1 MTVDNL
7 SSPVNPEEV
16 GAEIHALITGLFPIC
31 RSITGDGF
39 RQTLAVLQGQIPLT
53 IHEVPS
59 GTQVFDWIIPKEW
72 NIRDAYVKNAQ
83 GEKVIDF
90 QQSNLHVLNYSLP
103 VNKTLPLA
111 ELKAH
116 LFTLPDQPDLIP
128 YKTAYYQE
136 NWGFCLSH
144 NTLMALEE
152 GNYEVYID
160 ATLAAG
166 SLTYG
171 ELYLPG
177 AVPDEVLISCHC
189 CHPSL
194 ANDNLSGIGLATLLA
209 KMLQTIPHRLSYRF
223 VFIPGTIGAITWLAR
238 NESQVNNIMHGLVV
252 TGVGDAGK
260 ITYKKSRRGNAAI
273 DKAVAHILKHSGQAY
288 DIIDFYPYGY
298 DERQYCSPAFNLPVG
313 CLMRTPYGQYP
324 EYHTSADNLDFVK
337 PESLGDSFSKLWAA
351 LNILEN
357 NQTYLNLSPKCEPQL
372 GKRGLYSAIGTHELA
387 LLWVLNL
394 SDGANS
400 LLDIAERSGMAFT
413 AIQTA
418 AKLLLAH
425 DLLQPYLEYPTIAPK
440 NATAGQL

>member
-1 MTVDNL
+1 MTVDSL
-7 SSPVNPEEV
+7 SSPVNPEAM
-16 GAEIHALITGLFPIC
+16 GAEIHAFITGLFPIC

-39 RQTLAVLQGQIPLT
+39 RQTLAMLQRQIPLT

-59 GTQVFDWIIPKEW
+59 GTQVFDWVTPKEW
-72 NIRDAYVKNAQ
+72 NIRDAYVKNPQ

-90 QQSNLHVLNYSLP
+90 QQSNLHVLNYSIP

-111 ELKAH
+111 ELQAH

-128 YKTAYYQE
+128 YKTAYYRE
-136 NWGFCLSH
+136 SWGFCLSH
-144 NTLMALEE
+144 NTFIALED

-177 AVPDEVLISCHC
+177 EVPDEVLISCHC

-194 ANDNLSGIGLATLLA
+194 ANDNLSGIGVATLLA
-209 KMLQTIPHRLSYRF
+209 KTLQAIPHRLSYRF
-223 VFIPGTIGAITWLAR
+223 VFIPGTIGAITWLAL
-238 NESQVNNIMHGLVV
+238 NESHVDKIKHGLVV

-260 ITYKKSRRGNAAI
+260 ITYKKSRRGDAAI
-273 DKAVAHILKHSGQAY
+273 DQAVAHILRHSGQAY

-337 PESLGDSFSKLWAA
+337 PEALGDSFSKLWAA

-394 SDGANS
+394 SDGSNS
-400 LLDIAERSGMAFT
+400 LLDIAERSGMAFMI
-413 AIQTA
+413 IQSA

-425 DLLQPYLEYPTIAPK
+425 GLLAPCPK
-440 NATAGQL
+440 CPP